1 MGSEMCIRDSSNTM
15 KQGFHRPELA
25 QALSLADV
33 AIVRRHDDLNWD
45 PEELTRLKD
54 GDKIMVCNSNTQIV
68 DAVCGVVE
76 AGDRVVMMSNGSFD
90 GLRDLLAAQLN

>member
-1 MGSEMCIRDSSNTM
+1 MLEPRSNTM
-15 KQGFHRPELA
+15 KRGFHQSELA

-33 AIVRRHDDLNWD
+33 AIIRRHDDLHWD

-54 GDKIMVCNSNTQIV
+54 GDKIVVCNSNTQIV

-90 GLRDLLAAQLN
+90 GLRDLLAAQLSR

>member
-1 MGSEMCIRDSSNTM
+1 MLEPRSNTM
-15 KQGFHRPELA
+15 KRGFHQPELA

-33 AIVRRHDDLNWD
+33 AIIRRHDDLHWD

-54 GDKIMVCNSNTQIV
+54 GDKIVVCNSNTQIV

-90 GLRDLLAAQLN
+90 GLRDLLAAQLSR